1 MSFILSLNNVTYE
14 VVENFDAT
22 KDYGIPIKNT
32 IAKCLGAME
41 KNQRIIPSQFT
52 QENSNKFG
60 RGHAKISSNKILT
73 YQSLNI
79 GKKIG
84 MLRILSQNQLSFDD
98 FCELETIRY
107 FKDQLRNHRYK
118 NINPKGGPNGMSAT
132 QKTYLYL
139 LYGFNNWLAGKEF
152 EFSIMTQTGL
162 DTYKKSRQKVR
173 LDNVEHLLKLYQ
185 ESSNNESEYIKVI
198 KSYLLDPMHHEKK
211 PRTMALF
218 HNAIMAYFAKNDS
231 PIQFKFDSSSR
242 YGSNSEYEQKT
253 LTLEDLFKMLTV
265 GRPTITQKAVILCK
279 FHRGLDNITLCD
291 RFNFQALEQI
301 IRYFGT
307 DKHMKWD
314 LDKCPVPIKLT
325 RIKTDYS
332 HTGFLDRDAIISIQE
347 YLEYRMKKTGKQIQE
362 GDPLF
367 LNIKNEPIRETW
379 VRLTFSRLA
388 NTSGI
393 QKQLEEYAFVRYE
406 KESHEL
412 RDLLKST
419 LLACGTRFDV
429 ADHVIGHKPKDSYE
443 KQANL
448 YPENLRAEYM
458 KAAKKLNIFSNV
470 SHYMKGDEMTEVL
483 QRQIEDLRTTIDY
496 KNKELEKEQQ
506 TRNAMYRWFER
517 YRLAHPEEF

>member
-1 MSFILSLNNVTYE
+1 MNNVTYE
-14 VVENFDAT
+14 VIENFDAT
-22 KDYGIPIKNT
+22 KDYGIPIKNI
-32 IAKCLGAME
+32 IAKCLGSME
-41 KNQRIIPSQFT
+41 KNQKIIPSQFT
-52 QENSNKFG
+52 QENLNKFG
-60 RGHAKISSNKILT
+60 RGHAKALSNRILT

-84 MLRILSQNQLSFDD
+84 MLRVVSQNQISFDD

-107 FKDQLRNHRYK
+107 FKEQLRNHRYK

-173 LDNVEHLLKLYQ
+173 LGNVEHLLKLYQ
-185 ESSNNESEYIKVI
+185 ESSNNDSEYIKVI
-198 KSYLLDPMHHEKK
+198 KSYLLDPTHNKKK
-211 PRTMALF
+211 PSTMALF

-253 LTLEDLFKMLTV
+253 LTLEDLFKMLTI

-279 FHRGLDNITLCD
+279 FHRGLDSITLCD

-301 IRYFGT
+301 VKYFGT
-307 DKHMKWD
+307 DNHMKWD

-347 YLEYRMKKTGKQIQE
+347 YLEYRIKKTGKQIQE
-362 GDPLF
+362 GEPLF

-393 QKQLEEYAFVRYE
+393 QKQLDEYAFVRYE

-506 TRNAMYRWFER
+506 TKNAMFRWFER